1 MVAMCCLD
9 WGAQHCVGYIDELAF
24 QNDSETKKVD
34 MKIKSNKKGFEL
46 LNKAKYPSKL
56 NVPEKKLSTL
66 KDIWYGDEINK
77 VRNIHK
83 KKLLENL
90 NVCKNC
96 SLMDTYKWKEI

>member
-24 QNDSETKKVD
+24 QNDSKQKVD
-34 MKIKSNKKGFEL
+34 MKIKSNKKGFEV

-56 NVPEKKLSTL
+56 NVPEKLSTL
-66 KDIWYGDEINK
+66 KDIWYDDEINK

-90 NVCKNC
+90 NVCK
-96 SLMDTYKWKEI
+96 IAP

>member
-1 MVAMCCLD
+1 MVCCNVLFRL
-9 WGAQHCVGYIDELAF
+9 GAQHCVGYIDELAF
-24 QNDSETKKVD
+24 KMIPKQKSS

-83 KKLLENL
+83 RN
-90 NVCKNC
+90 
-96 SLMDTYKWKEI
+96 Y